1 MRHGRQEDPECGSRG
16 RGGWSDARVAMR
28 WAMAA
33 AGARGGRGPFGGD
46 WWAHG
51 ERPEGGRRG
60 RMFDG
65 GELRLVLLR
74 LIADEP
80 RHGYD
85 VIRAIE
91 AMTGGAYAPSP
102 GVVYPTLTLLDEMGQ
117 IEEQA
122 SEGAKKRFAVTETG
136 RAFLA
141 ENAGQVDA
149 LMTRLNELGEHRE
162 RVDGAPIRRAM
173 GNLKVA
179 LGQRFARGATDE
191 TMHDVAALL
200 DEVAQKIE
208 RLR

>member
-1 MRHGRQEDPECGSRG
+1 MRHGREEGD
-16 RGGWSDARVAMR
+16 GGPRDWQRFGADVAAR
-28 WAMAA
+28 WAMATV
-33 AGARGGRGPFGGD
+33 GSRGGRGPFGSE

-65 GELRLVLLR
+65 SELRFVILR

-91 AMTGGAYAPSP
+91 AMTAGAYAPSP

-122 SEGAKKRFAVTETG
+122 SEGAKKRFAATQAG
-136 RAFLA
+136 KAFLA
-141 ENAGQVDA
+141 ENTEQVEA
-149 LMTRLNELGEHRE
+149 LMARLRQLGEHRE

-179 LGQRFARGATDE
+179 VGQRFSRGAFTDE